1 MRKNLIIKNTHK
13 KKFLNMQ
20 NVSSRKDL
28 KVCQMCQDYIYHTTI
43 KLVKLVSK
51 DEAKTEIIQETAD
64 KIEEI
69 LSKETDNLDSTDEKV
84 TDKIRDFCSQIL
96 EDFKEILE
104 EDKDKG
110 DFVHALT
117 KIFGIL
123 VTSKYTS
130 LAKAKKI
137 LRETAQIPVKLW
149 PESKRQ

>member
-1 MRKNLIIKNTHK
+1 MFPVGKI
-13 KKFLNMQ
+13 
-20 NVSSRKDL
+20 S
-28 KVCQMCQDYIYHTTI
+28 KVCQMCQDYLYHTTI

-51 DEAKTEIIQETAD
+51 DEAKTEIIQKTAD

-69 LSKETDNLDSTDEKV
+69 LSKETDNPDSTDEKV
-84 TDKIRDFCSQIL
+84 TDKIRDFYIQIV

-104 EDKDKG
+104 EDKEKG
-110 DFVHALT
+110 NFVRALT

-137 LRETAQIPVKLW
+137 LRETAQIVVKLW
-149 PESKRQ
+149 PE